1 VVLFHDVG
9 FVGFKAPTICVFRD
23 DGEERRKKTQEREKR
38 IFEQQESRPVSPELV
53 AHNLSSQKRNL

>member
-9 FVGFKAPTICVFRD
+9 FVGFKAPTICVFHD

-38 IFEQQESRPVSPELV
+38 I
-53 AHNLSSQKRNL
+53 LSNKRVDLSALS